1 MSTVVVKNGN
11 VEFAL
16 RNLKQKNAKDGLLKA
31 ARERN
36 EVIWNLVLREEK
48 LRKKLL
54 EIVIK
59 EKEEKDITSRT
70 YMVLFLK
77 GWILWEKEF

>member
-31 ARERN
+31 AREIN
-36 EVIWNLVLREEK
+36 EVYMKTGVKRRKSKKEAIINSRKRERRE
-48 LRKKLL
+48 R
-54 EIVIK
+54 
-59 EKEEKDITSRT
+59 
-70 YMVLFLK
+70 YN
-77 GWILWEKEF
+77 